1 MKYRIP
7 PTYYSAVENAMVS
20 EWSKQIDD
28 TFTGTQL
35 DFVSWLKKYAKA
47 HTATGNFEDGWNVEF
62 DDEAH
67 YTWFLLKYGA
77 TA

>member
-7 PTYYSAVENAMVS
+7 GTYHSAVDVAVVDAWVND
-20 EWSKQIDD
+20 IDSD
-28 TFTGTQL
+28 DLGSRL
-35 DFVSWLKKYAKA
+35 DFARWLKKYAKA
-47 HTATGNFEDGWNVEF
+47 HTVNGNFEDGWDVEF